1 MTIPQHIIHKLGELG
16 ISTEPNTNI
25 ENWNPIPVLDH
36 EEQQKL
42 SDLTI
47 LASYEQLIEQGFGVV
62 QEVFTPQECDEL
74 IEVIRSQTKL
84 GLVKNLLFEEHPL
97 MYAAVVN
104 ERVLTLARTFLG
116 EECILMSTS
125 ATILGQAGTGLYPK
139 GLQCY
144 GLHSDQPTYDPTIT
158 KSSRL
163 NAPRNRNNMITF
175 CVVLSDGYN
184 KDTGATYVVPGTHK
198 LGRHPTADAISHAQ
212 EISEP
217 IVAGR
222 GDAVFWDGNVWHAFG
237 VRQIPGERIVVHITF
252 GNPSAFE
259 AEDHFDAIPASS
271 FMGKPYEKEFIQL
284 LRRDPT
290 TGEVVTPHP
299 RTRQLY
305 WEEVSIRFMEALPK
319 SFGFWLYKLYMD
331 FYMKSE
337 IKKMKKRPSQQ

>member
-158 KSSRL
+158 
-163 NAPRNRNNMITF
+163 
-175 CVVLSDGYN
+175 
-184 KDTGATYVVPGTHK
+184 
-198 LGRHPTADAISHAQ
+198 
-212 EISEP
+212 
-217 IVAGR
+217 
-222 GDAVFWDGNVWHAFG
+222 
-237 VRQIPGERIVVHITF
+237 
-252 GNPSAFE
+252 
-259 AEDHFDAIPASS
+259 
-271 FMGKPYEKEFIQL
+271 
-284 LRRDPT
+284 
-290 TGEVVTPHP
+290 
-299 RTRQLY
+299 
-305 WEEVSIRFMEALPK
+305 
-319 SFGFWLYKLYMD
+319 
-331 FYMKSE
+331 
-337 IKKMKKRPSQQ
+337 